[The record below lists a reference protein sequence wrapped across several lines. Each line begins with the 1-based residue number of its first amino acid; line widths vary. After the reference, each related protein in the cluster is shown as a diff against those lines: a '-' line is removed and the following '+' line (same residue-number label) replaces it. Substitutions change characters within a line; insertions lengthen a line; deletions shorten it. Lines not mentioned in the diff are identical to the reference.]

1 MVAVTVVAAN
11 GMNRATGYGK
21 LEAGLV
27 QGFEQIGADVQKVML
42 SRLDPDPE
50 RTLARGLAAGRA
62 DLTVFTGSPSWGEL
76 LDGRTRA
83 WLYTMSETNRVS
95 EEWVDTINHCFEGVF
110 VPCPP
115 LVDVYRESGVRVPVV
130 FAPMGVE
137 VPKEVLSA
145 EKRQRSSELRDKD
158 KGTAVLTQNSELRT
172 QNFPFTFLTYSLGD
186 MRKGA
191 ELAMFA
197 FNRLFGRD
205 PAYRLIIKARDNAR
219 LSWLAGLDESNM
231 SVVGGETSEADWWSL
246 LARADCF
253 VFPSRGEGFGLPP
266 REATL
271 AGVPAIATQW
281 LGLWDVDCWGLP
293 VGVSD
298 LRPASFDEWGA
309 NAEGSLWAEPD
320 QDDLDDAMR
329 FTVDCPQDAQRYAQK
344 GREYLEYLFNWRR
357 TAAVMMEVL
366 NG

>member
-27 QGFEQIGADVQKVML
+27 QGFEQIGADVHTVML
-42 SRLDPDPE
+42 SRLDQDPE

-95 EEWVDTINHCFEGVF
+95 VEWVDTINHCFEGVF

-137 VPKEVLSA
+137 KPEMNHQDTKNA
-145 EKRQRSSELRDKD
+145 KKCKD
-158 KGTAVLTQNSELRT
+158 V
-172 QNFPFTFLTYSLGD
+172 FTFVTYSLGD

-205 PAYRLIIKARDNAR
+205 PHYRLIIKARDNAR

-231 SVVGGETSEADWWSL
+231 SVVGGETSEADWWNL
-246 LARADCF
+246 LDETDCF

-271 AGVPAIATQW
+271 MGIPTIATQW

-329 FTVDCPQDAQRYAQK
+329 FVVDCPQDAQRYAQK